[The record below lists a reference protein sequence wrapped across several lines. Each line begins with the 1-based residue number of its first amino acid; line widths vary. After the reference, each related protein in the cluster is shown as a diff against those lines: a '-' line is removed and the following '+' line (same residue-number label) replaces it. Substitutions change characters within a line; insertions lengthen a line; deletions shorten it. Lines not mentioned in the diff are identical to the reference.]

1 VQSEDHEMALT
12 IATTIHPPSR
22 WGTALLD
29 AGGLLALVWAVP
41 LAVLIVGGPIVLAI
55 ALVLWLVR
63 LVSGG
68 F

>member
-1 VQSEDHEMALT
+1 MALT
-12 IATTIHPPSR
+12 IATTVHPPSR

-29 AGGLLALVWAVP
+29 AGGLLALVWSVP
-41 LAVLIVGGPIVLAI
+41 LAVLIVGGPVVLAI

>member
-1 VQSEDHEMALT
+1 MALT
-12 IATTIHPPSR
+12 IGTTIRPPSR

-29 AGGLLALVWAVP
+29 ASGLLALVWAVP
-41 LAVLIVGGPIVLAI
+41 LAVLIVGGPIVLAV

>member
-1 VQSEDHEMALT
+1 MAST
-12 IATTIHPPSR
+12 VVATSHPPSP

-29 AGGLLALVWAVP
+29 AAGLLALIWAVP
-41 LAVLIVGGPIVLAI
+41 LAVLIVGGPIALAI
-55 ALVLWLVR
+55 VLVLWLVR

>member
-1 VQSEDHEMALT
+1 MAST
-12 IATTIHPPSR
+12 IVETSHPPSR

-29 AGGLLALVWAVP
+29 VGGLLALVWAVP
-41 LAVLIVGGPIVLAI
+41 LAVLIVGGPIALAI
-55 ALVLWLVR
+55 VLVLWLVR